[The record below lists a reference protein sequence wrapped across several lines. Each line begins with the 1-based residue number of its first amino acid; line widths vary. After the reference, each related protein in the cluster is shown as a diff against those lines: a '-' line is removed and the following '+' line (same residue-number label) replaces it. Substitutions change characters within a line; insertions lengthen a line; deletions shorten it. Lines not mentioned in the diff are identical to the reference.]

1 MTSADLLIDARSP
14 EIRHRTGITA
24 PDAFLYL
31 RTDDGADTVFFDA
44 REFAIQRQKID
55 ALGRRTRVE
64 ALEPYQ
70 TKAKDIEIDGSG
82 MQKTFLAIL
91 RERGIDAVRVSPNL
105 PYEWALFFERAGIA
119 LSMHDFPSERTVKTE
134 EEIAR
139 MIEVQRVA
147 EEAFEL
153 ARGILRES
161 VIDPSASSGRAG
173 AQLRYAGDILTS
185 ERMKA
190 ELKAFFLRRG
200 YSNPEGII
208 VASGEQTARPHD
220 EGTGPLLAHQAI
232 IIDIFPQNDE
242 TGYFADMTRTFV
254 KGTPSKE
261 LRAIFDAVRD
271 VQAEIAD
278 GIALGDTGDIVYR
291 RTVEAFFARGYE
303 TSKEKGFMH
312 GTGHGLGLAVHELP
326 NLKPSSTDVLGP
338 GMVVTVE
345 PGLYYPG
352 LGGARVED
360 VIVFHPDG
368 RKENI
373 NRFDKEFLIP

>member
-1 MTSADLLIDARSP
+1 MAYADLLIDARSP
-14 EIRHRTGITA
+14 DIRHRTGITA

-31 RTDDGADTVFFDA
+31 RTDDGTDTVFFDA
-44 REFAIQRQKID
+44 REFVIQQHKI
-55 ALGRRTRVE
+55 AVLGRHTRVE

-70 TKAKDIEIDGSG
+70 EKAKDMDVEGSG

-91 RERGIDAVRVSPNL
+91 RERGITSVRVSPNM
-105 PYEWALFFERAGIA
+105 PYGWALFLERAGIA
-119 LSMHDFPSERTVKTE
+119 LAVHDFPSERTVKTE
-134 EEIAR
+134 TEIAR
-139 MIEVQRVA
+139 MIEAQRVT

-153 ARGILRES
+153 ARTMLRES
-161 VIDPSASSGRAG
+161 TIDGDA
-173 AQLRYAGDILTS
+173 LRYDGETLTS
-185 ERMKA
+185 ERVKA
-190 ELKAFFLRRG
+190 ELKTFFLRRG

-220 EGTGPLLAHQAI
+220 EGAGPLLANEAI

-254 KGTPSKE
+254 KGEPSKQ
-261 LRAIFDAVRD
+261 LRAVFDAVRD

-278 GIALGDTGDIVYR
+278 GIALGDTGDAVYR
-291 RTVEAFFARGYE
+291 RTVEAFARRGYE
-303 TSKEKGFMH
+303 TSKERGFMH

-326 NLKPSSTDVLGP
+326 NLKPSSADILGP
-338 GMVVTVE
+338 GIVVTVE

-352 LGGARVED
+352 LGGVRIED

-373 NRFDKEFLIP
+373 NRFDKECIIP